1 MLKPEQV
8 PEAVTQKVKELV
20 IEMGFLGSPIRDFEA
35 REIVTAAI
43 NAWPGMRNLVDGI
56 GRPLRLVLPHV
67 DCPPN
72 RLER

>member
-43 NAWPGMRNLVDGI
+43 NAWPGMDVDRVFGVKADKVI
-56 GRPLRLVLPHV
+56 LLPL
-67 DCPPN
+67 PP
-72 RLER
+72 EASDE